1 MKRKA
6 HGIGRM
12 KMEKDI
18 TSSRN
23 NALDSI
29 YNYDDNKRSSFTDET
44 GDYDYDCIN
53 TYGDHT
59 SYDDEYYD

>member
-1 MKRKA
+1 
-6 HGIGRM
+6 
-12 KMEKDI
+12 MEKDI
-18 TSSRN
+18 TYNHN
-23 NALDSI
+23 NC
-29 YNYDDNKRSSFTDET
+29 FTDKAYKSYNDQGNYFADEA

>member
-1 MKRKA
+1 
-6 HGIGRM
+6 
-12 KMEKDI
+12 MEKNI
-18 TSSRN
+18 TSSRD

>member
-1 MKRKA
+1 
-6 HGIGRM
+6 
-12 KMEKDI
+12 MEKDI
-18 TSSRN
+18 TSSN

-29 YNYDDNKRSSFTDET
+29 YNYDNKRSSFTDET

-53 TYGDHT
+53 TYDDHT